1 MRFDTVI
8 IGGGLS
14 ALVCGIE
21 LARGGKRV
29 AMVAK
34 GHSSL
39 HFSSGS
45 FGLYNAPEPLKALAE
60 LAPEHPYSKV
70 GVERVETLAAKA
82 TEILNIA
89 GVATNGNAE
98 ANHYVLTPTG
108 SLRQCWLSFEGV
120 VTADSDKNLD
130 FKSAAILYPEG
141 FLDFYT
147 QFVADGLRRMGVR
160 SSLHSFSLPE
170 LAVRR
175 NNPTEMRSVAVARA
189 LDKEE
194 NILALATIISK
205 EVGDAEVV
213 LMPAVLGFVKGD
225 VQSRL
230 EKITGKRI
238 VSVPTLPPSVEGIKV
253 ECALRAT
260 FERMGGVIFNG
271 HTVVSH
277 TMENGAVESV
287 TTDKAVTL
295 TAEDFVLCSGSFI
308 GGGLVSGRSAIAEP
322 IFGID
327 VDVPQGEFTTRD
339 IFEPQPFMSAGVVTD
354 GDFKALLSAQ
364 PIDNLYACGAILSG
378 FNAVKEGCGAGVSI
392 VTALV
397 VAENILNR

>member
-45 FGLYNAPEPLKALAE
+45 FGLYNAPEPLKALAA

-147 QFVADGLRRMGVR
+147 QFVADGLRRVGVR

-322 IFGID
+322 VFGID

>member
-45 FGLYNAPEPLKALAE
+45 FGLYNAPEPLKALAA

-253 ECALRAT
+253 ERALRAT

-364 PIDNLYACGAILSG
+364 PIENLYACGAILSG
-378 FNAVKEGCGAGVSI
+378 FNAVKECCGAGVSI

>member
-45 FGLYNAPEPLKALAE
+45 FGLYNAPEPLKALAA

-89 GVATNGNAE
+89 GVATNGSAE

-253 ECALRAT
+253 ERALRAT

-327 VDVPQGEFTTRD
+327 VDVPQGEFATRD

-364 PIDNLYACGAILSG
+364 PIENLYACGAILSG

>member
-322 IFGID
+322 VFGID